1 MFKILV
7 IDDRQDMCDE
17 IKERCESEFN
27 DQVFTYTAT
36 NGEDGYNLFIEE
48 DSIDFII
55 IDIKNK
61 LTANSPQDVQA
72 GRKIAARIKKSPTY
86 QINRVPIKYISAFG
100 ENVNTYT
107 EFGITSADDVYDKE
121 SSQLDKL
128 INDVDEMINDPD
140 HRLTQEIRNQ
150 FRSEL
155 QFLSEYTHLTPE
167 FTKII
172 HQIFSN
178 TGNKPTQLNE
188 MKPIFQ
194 RLINELAKL
203 KKFQPPPTC
212 IDEYNGDIKVSK
224 YIKYLEDKGLL
235 LVGQQWAYK
244 NLWGMCSEEGTHR
257 NGETDPD
264 RISYHL
270 CRSFV
275 YTLMDLVQ
283 LMKNQ
288 SEYK

>member
-7 IDDRQDMCDE
+7 IDDKQAMCDE
-17 IKERCESEFN
+17 IKESFEEAFD
-27 DQVFTYTAT
+27 DQVITYTAT
-36 NGEDGYNLFIEE
+36 NGDGGYDLFTKEG
-48 DSIDFII
+48 DIDLII

-61 LTANSPQDVQA
+61 LTANSPEHEQS
-72 GRKIAARIKKSPTY
+72 GRIISNNIKRSSTY
-86 QINRVPIKYISAFG
+86 QINKAPIKFISAFG
-100 ENVNTYT
+100 ENVNNYQ
-107 EFGITSADDVYDKE
+107 EWGVTSADDVYDKE
-121 SSQLDKL
+121 RSQLDRL
-128 INDVDEMINDPD
+128 INDVDEMMNDPD

-203 KKFQPPPTC
+203 KKFQPPRRC
-212 IDEYNGDIKVSK
+212 IDEYNEDIKVSK
-224 YIKYLEDKGLL
+224 YIEYLEDKGLL